1 MTAAAA
7 PLRLLRRLALAA
19 AALLLLGVL
28 AVGYLALTF
37 DPNDYRDELVALV
50 ESRTGRAFAIDGGL
64 RLHLDPPLVGFAA
77 RGVSFDNA
85 PGFARGPM
93 LRVERAEAHL
103 EALPLL
109 AGRLRIGSL
118 HLHGVELALHRKA
131 GGRAN
136 WDGLAAAEAAPA
148 ATAGAAAPAMQ
159 VALRKFRL
167 SDSRISFRDDA
178 AGRSVELR
186 ELELAA
192 AGLAPDTAAAVE
204 LAGALRYRPAAGE
217 REEIDARLDLRGAVE
232 ADAALERIAVAD
244 ARLELALAGPAFPFE
259 QLETALTA
267 AEFVLDRAG
276 GRFSARG
283 AELRAAGAEARFETL
298 EGRFGGDGP
307 ELSGRL
313 RATDIDPR
321 RWLELLALAPPLPAA
336 PDALRRLELRGGFQA
351 HAGGLQVSA
360 LEAALDRTTLAGE
373 FSVLDF
379 DAPRIA
385 FDLRL
390 GELDLDAYLP
400 LAGGGDDGTAE
411 AEPRAAAAAGGA
423 GWPRLDGRLSV
434 ERLHWQGL
442 ELAQARARAVAE
454 RGRFELES
462 LTGRLNDG
470 TLRAGGAVDAGGGIP
485 GYRLDLHLDQLE
497 AGRVLSLFSAAGE
510 TPLEGAAELDLAL
523 AARGRNARSLLSSL
537 GGTLGLSV
545 RRGTLHIGSVAHAVE
560 AAVAAVQG
568 RPSETTAAGK
578 LPFDLLRSSWSATDG
593 RLLSRDLEL
602 RAGALVLDGQGRIDL
617 ARREVD
623 YQLGVT
629 SGGSLRVPVRV
640 SGPFDDLSHSVDLS
654 ALVKDQVTR
663 GVGGLLGLGG
673 EDGDGDEDG
682 DGEEDGE
689 RGPPPPEQLLHNL
702 LDQLF

>member
-1 MTAAAA
+1 MNVALA

-19 AALLLLGVL
+19 LALLLLGLL

-50 ESRTGRAFAIDGGL
+50 ESRTGRAFAVDGGL

-85 PGFARGPM
+85 PGFAPGPM
-93 LRVERAEAHL
+93 LRVGRAEVHL

-109 AGRLRIGSL
+109 AGRLQISSL
-118 HLHGVELALHRKA
+118 HLNGVELALHRKA

-136 WDGLAAAEAAPA
+136 WDGLAMP
-148 ATAGAAAPAMQ
+148 AAAPAPAAGGAPAPAIE

-167 SDSRISFRDDA
+167 SDGRVSFRDDPGGWTA
-178 AGRSVELR
+178 EIDD
-186 ELELAA
+186 LELAVD
-192 AGLAPDTAAAVE
+192 GLAPGATAAVD
-204 LAGALRYRPAAGE
+204 LAGALRFRPAAGDGE
-217 REEIDARLDLRGAVE
+217 RLEARIRLRGGVE
-232 ADAALERIAVAD
+232 ANAAFERIAALD
-244 ARLELALAGPAFPFE
+244 AELELELAGPAFPFE
-259 QLETALTA
+259 RLDASLTA
-267 AEFVLDRAG
+267 EEFSLDRPG

-283 AELRAAGAEARFETL
+283 AEARAAGAEVRFETL
-298 EGRFGGDGP
+298 DGRLGADGP
-307 ELSGRL
+307 EASGRL
-313 RATDIDPR
+313 RATGIDPR

-336 PDALRRLELRGGFQA
+336 ADTLRSLELAGGFQA
-351 HAGGLQVSA
+351 HAGGLQASA
-360 LEAALDRTTLAGE
+360 LEATLDRTTLAGE

-379 DAPRIA
+379 DDPRVA

-390 GELDLDAYLP
+390 GELDLDPYLP
-400 LAGGGDDGTAE
+400 LAGGAAGTDG
-411 AEPRAAAAAGGA
+411 AEPRASAAANGP

-434 ERLHWQGL
+434 ERLHWRGL
-442 ELAQARARAVAE
+442 ELARASARAVAE

-462 LTGRLNDG
+462 LSGRINDG
-470 TLRAGGAVDAGGGIP
+470 TLRASGAADAGGGIP

-497 AGRVLSLFSAAGE
+497 AGRVLSLFSAEGA

-523 AARGRNARSLLSSL
+523 AARGRNARSLLASL
-537 GGTLGLSV
+537 DGTIGVSV

-578 LPFDLLRSSWSATDG
+578 LPFDLLRSSWNATDG

-602 RAGALVLDGQGRIDL
+602 RAGALALAGQGHIDL
-617 ARREVD
+617 TRREVD
-623 YQLGVT
+623 YQMSVT
-629 SGGSLRVPVRV
+629 SGGGPRVPVRV

-663 GVGGLLGLGG
+663 GVEDLLGLDDGG
-673 EDGDGDEDG
+673 EDG
-682 DGEEDGE
+682 EEERE
-689 RGPPPPEQLLHNL
+689 RGPPTPEKLLHNL